1 MIKNT
6 DELKLKLQ
14 NEKVRLEE
22 EMSRVGFKNPDIEGD
37 WQPKAILDGDDAVE
51 EGDIADKLEAFEENA
66 AIEVEL
72 EARLLEVDAALAR
85 IEASTYG
92 ICQVCGNEIEDARL
106 KANPAAPTCIAHK
119 EGSRRYFPSRRAS
132 EIDGD

>member
-1 MIKNT
+1 MIKNIE
-6 DELKLKLQ
+6 ELKLKLQ
-14 NEKVRLEE
+14 GEKARLEE
-22 EMSRVGFKNPDIEGD
+22 EMSRVGFKNPDIDGD
-37 WQPKAILDGDDAVE
+37 WQPLAPLDEDDAVE

-85 IEASTYG
+85 IDASTYG
-92 ICQVCGNEIEDARL
+92 ICQVCGNEIEEARL
-106 KANPAAPTCIAHK
+106 NANPSAPTCITHK

-132 EIDGD
+132 EIDTD